1 MIYRYIKTSI
11 KLVIFSIVILFLA
24 VTIKP
29 TLFNY
34 PNPNEIHC
42 NAFGD
47 NQSNNNS
54 KESSFLED
62 TAKYLLK
69 TGDIF
74 LGVAIGVFTSFLGF
88 LANSWYSKRQNEK
101 KKLGEYCNSL
111 RSIRDE
117 LCFYME
123 KLKQLSKDFA
133 RIQKQISMAPQIDI
147 PSYNLYP
154 NFLERAKIEQ
164 YVFFKNPV
172 LVKKIGECHYELAH
186 VSERL
191 NFFKEKASNKEWSF
205 FNKANLIS
213 YRMLLG
219 YKINHFKS
227 VISEID
233 LELST
238 LMCESNN

>member
-1 MIYRYIKTSI
+1 MINKYIKTSI

-24 VTIKP
+24 VTTKP

-34 PNPNEIHC
+34 PNPNEIHR
-42 NAFGD
+42 NTFD
-47 NQSNNNS
+47 NNQSNDDS

-62 TAKYLLK
+62 TTKYLLK
-69 TGDIF
+69 AGDIF

-88 LANSWYSKRQNEK
+88 LANSRYSKRQNEK

-117 LCFYME
+117 LYFYIE

-133 RIQKQISMAPQIDI
+133 SIQKQISMGQQINI
-147 PSYNLYP
+147 PSYSLYP

-172 LVKKIGECHYELAH
+172 LVKKIGKCHYELAH

-191 NFFKEKASNKEWSF
+191 NFFKKKASNKEWSF
-205 FNKANLIS
+205 FNKANLIG

-219 YKINHFKS
+219 HKIKQFKS

-233 LELST
+233 LELKHY
-238 LMCESNN
+238 CV

>member
-1 MIYRYIKTSI
+1 MKYFGHYIFRVGHIFKSIMLYKSPFACIAFVELLCNIFIVSLTSFHNIFASTIYAVHFPIPRMGNKKMFIYLTKFQEYPI

-101 KKLGEYCNSL
+101 KHSNTSSKLDGSL
-111 RSIRDE
+111 NCST
-117 LCFYME
+117 
-123 KLKQLSKDFA
+123 
-133 RIQKQISMAPQIDI
+133 
-147 PSYNLYP
+147 N
-154 NFLERAKIEQ
+154 
-164 YVFFKNPV
+164 
-172 LVKKIGECHYELAH
+172 
-186 VSERL
+186 VSSR
-191 NFFKEKASNKEWSF
+191 
-205 FNKANLIS
+205 
-213 YRMLLG
+213 
-219 YKINHFKS
+219 
-227 VISEID
+227 
-233 LELST
+233 
-238 LMCESNN
+238 